1 MAVATFE
8 RGPGTLK
15 VSYEL
20 HVENRARLVQAMR
33 EKGHAAGAVALRGGD
48 QAQRYST
55 DNEPLFRQ
63 ESYLHWAFGVLEGGC
78 FGTVDL
84 ASGKSTLFV
93 PRLPEEYA
101 IWMGA
106 IEKPESFKAR
116 YLVDEVK

>member
-20 HVENRARLVQAMR
+20 HVENRARLVREMR
-33 EKGHAAGAVALRGGD
+33 EKGHTAGALALRGGD

-63 ESYLHWAFGVLEGGC
+63 ESYFHWAFGVLEGGC

-84 ASGKSTLFV
+84 ASGKSTLLVIRF
-93 PRLPEEYA
+93 LEEYA
-101 IWMGA
+101 
-106 IEKPESFKAR
+106 F
-116 YLVDEVK
+116 